1 VPLPKTLFRNFL
13 AHALVRRIGN
23 RCDAVVVPTEASE
36 HYLRMI
42 GVKSS
47 IFVVPTGIE
56 TDRFGSCAKADLSN
70 LRTRLGIK
78 SHDLVLVSASRISVE
93 KNIDFLLQAIG
104 QLAQNCPRTFKLVL
118 IGEGPE
124 KTRLIK
130 VAAQS
135 GLQDTVIFAGSVS
148 PEQMPLYYSLGDVFV
163 FASTSE
169 TQGMVILEAMAS
181 GMPVVAVRASGIDDF
196 VINGVTGFKT
206 TEHKEVWAEK
216 IRLLLED
223 DRLRQRMATQANTL
237 AKKYGMDTFGAR
249 MEQVYAHVLY
259 TKKTSE
265 NNDSGSRDI
274 SG

>member
-1 VPLPKTLFRNFL
+1 
-13 AHALVRRIGN
+13 
-23 RCDAVVVPTEASE
+23 
-36 HYLRMI
+36 
-42 GVKSS
+42 
-47 IFVVPTGIE
+47 
-56 TDRFGSCAKADLSN
+56 
-70 LRTRLGIK
+70 
-78 SHDLVLVSASRISVE
+78 
-93 KNIDFLLQAIG
+93 
-104 QLAQNCPRTFKLVL
+104 
-118 IGEGPE
+118 
-124 KTRLIK
+124 
-130 VAAQS
+130 
-135 GLQDTVIFAGSVS
+135 
-148 PEQMPLYYSLGDVFV
+148 
-163 FASTSE
+163 
-169 TQGMVILEAMAS
+169 MAS